1 MFYDVRHDCAILS
14 IYATGVYSTPSPFQ
28 IKGKRCYTTFTF
40 FHFFHPFFSLLFL
53 FFFPRASQ
61 YYHANFP
68 NIDEPYMRFYDANLH
83 LHLHICIWSHAEL
96 LIFEIE
102 LILPNAER
110 LLLHAKRNVNENEN
124 MKNDL
129 K

>member
-1 MFYDVRHDCAILS
+1 
-14 IYATGVYSTPSPFQ
+14 
-28 IKGKRCYTTFTF
+28 
-40 FHFFHPFFSLLFL
+40 
-53 FFFPRASQ
+53 
-61 YYHANFP
+61 
-68 NIDEPYMRFYDANLH
+68 MRFYDANLH

-102 LILPNAER
+102 LILPNDER
-110 LLLHAKRNVNENEN
+110 LLLHARRNVNENEN

>member
-1 MFYDVRHDCAILS
+1 MLHNFHILS
-14 IYATGVYSTPSPFQ
+14 FLSS
-28 IKGKRCYTTFTF
+28 F
-40 FHFFHPFFSLLFL
+40 FLSSFSF